1 MHISKYSMWRFFCLR
16 GLWVV
21 TTGSWICPTL
31 DWCSCAAYTK
41 RLRYGHNI
49 GSHELYYYILMPS
62 FIRIIWENTSRAAGS
77 STIHDLCTLL
87 PASGSRSRWSP
98 PSLLSRGHFNKTR
111 GRYLLNDNI
120 IKICIQRPFLSESK
134 MVPAEQMDS
143 EFSLA
148 HQLNKWIPFLSSRN
162 AAIFTTFTE
171 WFCGSRYIC
180 LMWQWTAKCALAS
193 TPARN

>member
-1 MHISKYSMWRFFCLR
+1 MFLVQKKSPSCGVCFCGDQLVLSIQNQNLNSMASMKTEAAVLAGWSRKSSRLGAAESAR
-16 GLWVV
+16 HW
-21 TTGSWICPTL
+21 TGAR
-31 DWCSCAAYTK
+31 AAYTK
-41 RLRYGHNI
+41 RLRCGHEI
-49 GSHELYYYILMPS
+49 GSHELYYYIWMPS
-62 FIRIIWENTSRAAGS
+62 FIRIIWKNTSSAAGS

-148 HQLNKWIPFLSSRN
+148 H
-162 AAIFTTFTE
+162 
-171 WFCGSRYIC
+171 
-180 LMWQWTAKCALAS
+180 
-193 TPARN
+193 